1 MQEFGNYLKTER
13 EAKGFTL
20 EQIEQETRIR
30 LTYLQA
36 IENGEFNK
44 LPGEFYCRTYIRSY
58 AKAIGLE
65 EAEVIVKYE
74 NRVKE
79 IMSQGETE
87 ILPIKT
93 KWDGTLQETVAS
105 KGKAPVNKK
114 PILIGLIVVVL
125 LIIAGA
131 IYLALSVSQPNNN
144 NVENEQQIE
153 AENTNTNL
161 DIVAT
166 EEDPVID
173 SDLLAQVPSEV
184 DTLESST
191 EKIIGKVDILVKA
204 KGDCWFQVANTQE
217 VIEDSLLR
225 SGEEF
230 NYNSQEP
237 LIISLGKPQ
246 VVELYVN
253 GKRIQFKD
261 NPREIKVDLS
271 GNIEI
276 TKRW

>member
-13 EAKGFTL
+13 EAKGITL

-36 IENGEFNK
+36 IEDGEFNK

-58 AKAIGLE
+58 AKAIGLD
-65 EAEVIVKYE
+65 EAEVLAKYE

-79 IMSQGETE
+79 IMSDGELE
-87 ILPIKT
+87 DLPTKT
-93 KWDGTLQETVAS
+93 RWDGTLQETVAS

-114 PILIGLIVVVL
+114 PIIIGLIVVGL
-125 LIIAGA
+125 LIVAGA
-131 IYLALSVSQPNNN
+131 IYLALSLSQPTNK
-144 NVENEQQIE
+144 VENEQIQENPNNNIGIE
-153 AENTNTNL
+153 
-161 DIVAT
+161 VS
-166 EEDPVID
+166 EEDPVIVNN
-173 SDLLAQVPSEV
+173 SLTQEPFEV

-191 EKIIGKVDILVKA
+191 EEVVKVEKVDILVKA
-204 KGDCWFQVANTQE
+204 KGDCWFQVANSKE
-217 VIEDSLLR
+217 VFKDTLLKA
-225 SGEEF
+225 GEEF
-230 NYNSQEP
+230 SYNSQEP

-246 VVELYVN
+246 VIELYVN
-253 GKRIQFKD
+253 GNRIQFKD

-276 TKRW
+276 SKRW

>member
-13 EAKGFTL
+13 EAKGITL

-36 IENGEFNK
+36 IEDGEFNK

-58 AKAIGLE
+58 AKAIGLD
-65 EAEVIVKYE
+65 EAEVLAKYE

-79 IMSQGETE
+79 IMSDGELE
-87 ILPIKT
+87 DLPTKT
-93 KWDGTLQETVAS
+93 RWDGTLQETVAS

-114 PILIGLIVVVL
+114 PIIIGLIVVGL
-125 LIIAGA
+125 LIVAGA
-131 IYLALSVSQPNNN
+131 IYLALSLSQPTNK
-144 NVENEQQIE
+144 VENEQIQENPNNNIGIE
-153 AENTNTNL
+153 
-161 DIVAT
+161 VS
-166 EEDPVID
+166 EEDPVIVND
-173 SDLLAQVPSEV
+173 SLTQEPFEV

-191 EKIIGKVDILVKA
+191 EEVVKVEKVDILVKA
-204 KGDCWFQVANTQE
+204 KGDCWFQVANSKE
-217 VIEDSLLR
+217 VFKDTLLKA
-225 SGEEF
+225 GEEF
-230 NYNSQEP
+230 SYNSQEP

-246 VVELYVN
+246 VIELYVN
-253 GKRIQFKD
+253 GNRIQFKD

-276 TKRW
+276 SKRW

>member
-13 EAKGFTL
+13 EAKGITL

-36 IENGEFNK
+36 IEDGEFNK

-58 AKAIGLE
+58 AKAIGLD
-65 EAEVIVKYE
+65 EAEVLAKYE

-79 IMSQGETE
+79 IMSDGELEDLFT
-87 ILPIKT
+87 KT
-93 KWDGTLQETVAS
+93 RWDGTLQETVAS

-114 PILIGLIVVVL
+114 PIIIGLIVVGL
-125 LIIAGA
+125 LIVAGA
-131 IYLALSVSQPNNN
+131 IYLALSLSQPTNK
-144 NVENEQQIE
+144 VENEQIQENPNNNIGIE
-153 AENTNTNL
+153 
-161 DIVAT
+161 VS
-166 EEDPVID
+166 EEDPVIVND
-173 SDLLAQVPSEV
+173 SLTQEPFEV

-191 EKIIGKVDILVKA
+191 EEVVKVEKVDILVKA
-204 KGDCWFQVANTQE
+204 KGDCWFQVANSKE
-217 VIEDSLLR
+217 VFKDTLLKA
-225 SGEEF
+225 GEEF
-230 NYNSQEP
+230 SYNSQEP

-246 VVELYVN
+246 VIELYVN
-253 GKRIQFKD
+253 GNRIQFKD

-276 TKRW
+276 SKRW